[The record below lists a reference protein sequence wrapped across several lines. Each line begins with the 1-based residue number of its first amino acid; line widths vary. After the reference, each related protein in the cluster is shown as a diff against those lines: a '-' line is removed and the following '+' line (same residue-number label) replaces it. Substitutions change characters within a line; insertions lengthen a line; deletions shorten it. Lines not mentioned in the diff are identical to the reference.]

1 MNELKRWCPALRVL
15 KMHSSDGAE
24 RERLVKLVVGDVGGK
39 VGEQIGR
46 VGEHDVVVTTYD
58 MCKAPGLHGALVQ
71 KIFWRLVVLDE
82 GHLIKNSETAISQTV
97 RKMHFVSALLLTG
110 TPLQVQPSA

>member
-24 RERLVKLVVGDVGGK
+24 RERLVKLVVGDVGGY
-39 VGEQIGR
+39 
-46 VGEHDVVVTTYD
+46 DVVVTTYD